1 MTLRPFV
8 QADTLHVLVLVR
20 TDNRLTAM
28 HCPFCGA
35 NDTRV
40 TDSRLVAEGDQVRR
54 RRQCASCHERF
65 TTYETAELIMPR
77 VVKSDGSRES
87 FDEAK
92 LRAGMLRALEK
103 RPVSAE
109 AIEASVERIRQTLRA
124 RGDRE
129 VNAREVGEA
138 VMKALRSLDQVAY
151 IRFASVYRKFQD
163 LDEFRAEID
172 RLSQEPSDEPAGQG
186 SPNGAS

>member
-1 MTLRPFV
+1 
-8 QADTLHVLVLVR
+8 
-20 TDNRLTAM
+20 M

-40 TDSRLVAEGDQVRR
+40 TDSRLVADGDQVRR
-54 RRQCASCHERF
+54 RRQCASCQERF
-65 TTYETAELIMPR
+65 TTYETAELVMPR

-87 FDEAK
+87 FNEAK

-109 AIEASVERIRQTLRA
+109 AIEAAVERIRQTLRA

-129 VNAREVGEA
+129 INARDIGES
-138 VMKALRSLDQVAY
+138 VMQALKTLDHVAISALLRYIASSRIWMNFALRLTGCPKSPLPDWAMA
-151 IRFASVYRKFQD
+151 ASRQNECC
-163 LDEFRAEID
+163 L
-172 RLSQEPSDEPAGQG
+172 
-186 SPNGAS
+186 

>member
-1 MTLRPFV
+1 
-8 QADTLHVLVLVR
+8 
-20 TDNRLTAM
+20 M

-172 RLSQEPSDEPAGQG
+172 RLSQEPSDEPTGQG

>member
-1 MTLRPFV
+1 
-8 QADTLHVLVLVR
+8 
-20 TDNRLTAM
+20 M
-28 HCPFCGA
+28 HCPFCGD

-40 TDSRLVAEGDQVRR
+40 SDSRLVADGDQVRR

-77 VVKSDGSRES
+77 VIKSDGSRES
-87 FDEAK
+87 FDEHK
-92 LRAGMLRALEK
+92 LRAGILRALEK

-109 AIEASVERIRQTLRA
+109 SIESAVERIRQSLRA

-129 VNAREVGEA
+129 INARDIGER
-138 VMKALRSLDQVAY
+138 VMEALNTLDQVAY

-163 LDEFRAEID
+163 LNEFRAEID
-172 RLSQEPSDEPAGQG
+172 RLAQTPSPSSDAPSSDGE
-186 SPNGAS
+186 S